1 MWHGSRWAVR
11 PLGYAKADALSIAVQ
26 APDAALLLR
35 AGVARLQSRPRR
47 GSQLAAWLQALVIA
61 HTAFFIAAPGQS

>member
-1 MWHGSRWAVR
+1 M
-11 PLGYAKADALSIAVQ
+11 Q

-47 GSQLAAWLQALVIA
+47 GSQLVAWLQALVAA
-61 HTAFFIAAPGQS
+61 HTAFFIAAPGEHALLDEWQSLWLLCTRPK